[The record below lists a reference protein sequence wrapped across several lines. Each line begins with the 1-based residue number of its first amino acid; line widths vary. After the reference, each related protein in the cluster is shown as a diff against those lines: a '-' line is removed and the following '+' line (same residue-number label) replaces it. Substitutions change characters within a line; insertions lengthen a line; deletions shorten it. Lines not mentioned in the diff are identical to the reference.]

1 VTCPIQQQHV
11 SPRDILTPLRSVAM
25 SRVHNV
31 ARQPRVADSVLALAQ
46 STVGPGQ
53 HAATPRS
60 ESKRDSSEL
69 SEICRC
75 AKSLLR
81 VTRLSTQKRLYINLC
96 STFSLPAEFVAHAK
110 HISPGDCTAVKRL

>member
-1 VTCPIQQQHV
+1 MTCPIQQPKDLMLHQCIDLRHAAQRYWSSLHV

-25 SRVHNV
+25 NQAHNV
-31 ARQPRVADSVLALAQ
+31 ARQPGVTNSILALVQ
-46 STVGPGQ
+46 STVGSGQ

-60 ESKRDSSEL
+60 ESKRDSSKEL

-81 VTRLSTQKRLYINLC
+81 VTRLSTKKVVY
-96 STFSLPAEFVAHAK
+96 
-110 HISPGDCTAVKRL
+110 